1 MIKLTPADLFAE
13 TAEMLP
19 DRDTLFGFTFTHVN
33 AASVMA
39 ANSSVAANLA
49 TILSV
54 ANSAAMQNIAVGQ
67 G

>member
-1 MIKLTPADLFAE
+1 MTKLTVTDLAAE

-19 DRDTLFGFTFTHVN
+19 DRDTLYGFTFTHVN

-39 ANSSVAANLA
+39 GNSSVAANIA
-49 TILSV
+49 TICSV
-54 ANSAAMQNIAVGQ
+54 ANSAAVQNIAVVQ